1 MTRRSK
7 AAFAGRRVLLTGAG
21 SGIGQACALQLATQ
35 GARLA
40 LVDIDGDKLSATA
53 EQVRAA
59 GSPATLIVADL
70 GTQETVE
77 RVARDALHQLGGIDI
92 LFSNAGV
99 AVVKPMVETSS
110 ADWDWVFNINLWA
123 SIRLARAF
131 MPAMV
136 ARRSG
141 QLVFTAS
148 MAGLVAAPGMVAYS
162 TTKFAL
168 VGFAE
173 ALRLELAGSG
183 VDITVA
189 CPGFVRTNLHKSTRY
204 ANEGFARLL
213 EAPPAW
219 YGLTKERAAAR
230 ILDAVATRRPLVA
243 FGPER
248 IGWWLKRAW
257 PAAHFATVRWTASY
271 FNLLPPLGGAP

>member
-7 AAFAGRRVLLTGAG
+7 AACAGRRVLLTGAG

-53 EQVRAA
+53 KQVRAA

-70 GTQETVE
+70 GSQETVE

-148 MAGLVAAPGMVAYS
+148 MAGLVPAPGMVAYS

-173 ALRLELAGSG
+173 ALRLELAG
-183 VDITVA
+183 
-189 CPGFVRTNLHKSTRY
+189 
-204 ANEGFARLL
+204 
-213 EAPPAW
+213 
-219 YGLTKERAAAR
+219 
-230 ILDAVATRRPLVA
+230 
-243 FGPER
+243 
-248 IGWWLKRAW
+248 
-257 PAAHFATVRWTASY
+257 
-271 FNLLPPLGGAP
+271 